1 MKAGGKPKFKYK
13 RVKIIWQDIITDAS
27 WFDSLED
34 VEKLTFQ
41 WCEDIGY
48 LFYEGIFDEVEC
60 KFELER
66 QKKYIEKQASIIF
79 ALERELEEKNNEI
92 IIIKGKLKEKK

>member
-1 MKAGGKPKFKYK
+1 MTYDGM
-13 RVKIIWQDIITDAS
+13 
-27 WFDSLED
+27 
-34 VEKLTFQ
+34 
-41 WCEDIGY
+41 
-48 LFYEGIFDEVEC
+48 FDEIEC

-92 IIIKGKLKEKK
+92 IIIKGKLKEEK

>member
-1 MKAGGKPKFKYK
+1 M
-13 RVKIIWQDIITDAS
+13 TN
-27 WFDSLED
+27 
-34 VEKLTFQ
+34 
-41 WCEDIGY
+41 
-48 LFYEGIFDEVEC
+48 EGMFDEIEC

-92 IIIKGKLKEKK
+92 IIIKGKLKEEK